1 MEKGANTFEY
11 FFLITNVFI
20 LFIFY
25 FHFYKNR
32 HWFLRTYIIGKSL
45 QLAGMLLLEF
55 GRYLSFLQ
63 DRDIT
68 SIFFIVGFPFEIFG
82 LISYDG
88 RFSKKIFHSFVIA
101 SIILCIADVVM
112 MLQHLKGIL
121 LPFTSIFFYNYGGI
135 VLLSKKDKSRF
146 RYLIGGSFIVYF
158 LISLIIGLIL
168 ISHPGHQSMFVQGI
182 MQPPRNNI
190 LDLYS
195 SLIYFVMIVSSIGYL
210 VILKEQDELALDIAN
225 ELMSKENL
233 NLKKLDEQKNEF
245 FSLIAHDLRGPIGTL
260 TNLTEML
267 VGSRDKFRQV
277 DYEKWLDLINQTA
290 TRTYTLLN
298 NLLQWARSE
307 SGTLTPNP
315 EIINLKELIDD
326 VIRLMQA
333 FAEGKNIQLT
343 SNCPGDIEIF
353 ADREMIRTVIRN
365 LISNGIKFTNN
376 NGSIQVKAKH
386 GKHPVISVTD
396 SGIGMSSEV
405 KNNLF
410 ALNSSYSTPGT
421 NKEEGS
427 GIGLKLTQE
436 FVKRNNGRIWIESTE
451 DVGTTFYV
459 KLPAR
464 GTDNV
469 MIN

>member
-1 MEKGANTFEY
+1 MVEY
-11 FFLITNVFI
+11 FFLITNAYI

-32 HWFLRTYIIGKSL
+32 YWFLRTYIFGKSL
-45 QLAGMLLLEF
+45 QLAGILLIEF
-55 GRYLSFLQ
+55 SRSISFLQ
-63 DRDIT
+63 NWDIT
-68 SIFFIVGFPFEIFG
+68 SIFFMVGFPFEIFG

-88 RFSKKIFHSFVIA
+88 HFNKKIFHSFVIA
-101 SIILCIADVVM
+101 TIILCIADVVM
-112 MLQHLKGIL
+112 IPLQLTGAL
-121 LPFTSIFFYNYGGI
+121 FPFASIFFYSYGGI
-135 VLLSKKDKSRF
+135 ILLRKKDKSRF
-146 RYLIGGSFIVYF
+146 RYLIGVTFIVY
-158 LISLIIGLIL
+158 SLVSVLMGMIL
-168 ISHPGHQSMFVQGI
+168 ISQGGLPPWPDPVHDI
-182 MQPPRNNI
+182 MPPSGNNI
-190 LDLYS
+190 IELHS
-195 SLIYFVMIVSSIGYL
+195 SLLYFVMIVSSIGYL

-225 ELMSKENL
+225 ERISKENL

-267 VGSRDKFRQV
+267 VGSRDKYRQV
-277 DYEKWLDLINQTA
+277 DYEKWLNLISQTA

-307 SGTLTPNP
+307 SGTLIPNP

-333 FAEGKNIQLT
+333 FAQGKNITLT
-343 SNCPGDIEIF
+343 SDCPGDIEIF
-353 ADREMIRTVIRN
+353 ADKEMIRTVIRN
-365 LISNGIKFTNN
+365 LISNAIKFTNN
-376 NGSIQVKAKH
+376 NGSILVKAKH

-410 ALNSSYSTPGT
+410 ALNSDFSTPGT

-427 GIGLKLTQE
+427 GLGLKLTHE
-436 FVKRNNGRIWIESTE
+436 FVRRNNGRIWIKSTE

-459 KLPAR
+459 RLPGR
-464 GTDNV
+464 GV
-469 MIN
+469 K